1 MLHQSILARTQQL
14 KSTVQSKICNRG
26 CDKPALDSGEHSTQ
40 NSVKSLNIVR
50 GLTYNRTLI
59 PYDCMHNYVIIGE
72 DCILQGLRKMCQC
85 FHIIK
90 QTFICF
96 FGIFIVLYHGLL
108 LYLWNRCL
116 LHTAFRHKRFLA
128 IPSQNT
134 GTRDNHLSHELID
147 YLKNY

>member
-59 PYDCMHNYVIIGE
+59 PYDCMHNYVTIFYIS
-72 DCILQGLRKMCQC
+72 
-85 FHIIK
+85 K
-90 QTFICF
+90 QTQTDFQ
-96 FGIFIVLYHGLL
+96 
-108 LYLWNRCL
+108 
-116 LHTAFRHKRFLA
+116 
-128 IPSQNT
+128 S
-134 GTRDNHLSHELID
+134 
-147 YLKNY
+147 KNSYSMQSPIYT